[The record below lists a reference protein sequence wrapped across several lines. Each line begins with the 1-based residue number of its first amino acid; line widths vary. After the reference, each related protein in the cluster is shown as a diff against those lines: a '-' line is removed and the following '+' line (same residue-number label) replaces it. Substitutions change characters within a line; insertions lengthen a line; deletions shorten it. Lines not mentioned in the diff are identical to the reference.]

1 MDEWGDEG
9 SFTAPEQVLSEL
21 QKRDDELHAWAR
33 DRRHLFKP
41 ADEAV
46 QAELTGILA
55 LYPRLIDPNAVDE
68 DADPFVIALA
78 KATSATVVSS
88 ESPKQNALKI
98 PNLCSYLG
106 IECLK
111 LLAFFRDVGLEL

>member
-1 MDEWGDEG
+1 MDEWGNEG
-9 SFTAPEQVLSEL
+9 SFTAPEQVLGEL
-21 QKRDDELHAWAR
+21 QKRDDELHAWAK
-33 DRRHLFKP
+33 DRHHLFKP

-46 QAELTGILA
+46 QTELTGILA
-55 LYPRLIDPNAVDE
+55 QYPGLVDANAVDE

-78 KATSATVVSS
+78 KATSAAVVSD
-88 ESPKQNALKI
+88 ENLKQHALKI
-98 PNLCSYLG
+98 SNLCSYLG